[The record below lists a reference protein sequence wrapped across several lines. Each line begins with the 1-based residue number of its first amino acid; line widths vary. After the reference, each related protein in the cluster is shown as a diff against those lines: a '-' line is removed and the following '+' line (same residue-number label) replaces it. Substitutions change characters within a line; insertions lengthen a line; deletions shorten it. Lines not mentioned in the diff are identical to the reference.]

1 MRYWKC
7 CIRIWWQ
14 FSICFA
20 SENRDNIY
28 FPLLLLILRREF
40 RIFDD
45 LSNATNRISDY
56 FSARFW
62 SRSTRRGFAS
72 RIEEIKLV
80 SIIRFFLWNVML
92 RSNFSTFAPS
102 FFTTT
107 FQRSRE
113 EERALLW
120 FFWSFFSSKRI
131 LKEAKQLVVKVERYT
146 ESNIYNSCFR
156 WIIARMLHR
165 CVIPS
170 WK

>member
-1 MRYWKC
+1 MLLRYWKC

-40 RIFDD
+40 RIFD

-72 RIEEIKLV
+72 RIEERNKIGFNYSL
-80 SIIRFFLWNVML
+80 FFYGIVML

-102 FFTTT
+102 FFTHNNVSEITRRGESTT
-107 FQRSRE
+107 LVFLILFFLETNPQRSETTCRQSWTIY
-113 EERALLW
+113 R
-120 FFWSFFSSKRI
+120 
-131 LKEAKQLVVKVERYT
+131 VKY
-146 ESNIYNSCFR
+146 
-156 WIIARMLHR
+156 L
-165 CVIPS
+165 
-170 WK
+170 